1 MELKNLNNFFGSDLW
16 QIREKELP
24 YYKVLFFRFCK
35 IIYIIGNSPFL
46 KDIINHAMAL
56 SFQVVFSLIPLLALV
71 FSVAKGFGIADK
83 VEPLMLKHTVG
94 GEIAGNLIPKIVE
107 YVNNT
112 NVAALGYTG
121 LVFIIYVA
129 ISMISQV
136 EASFNKI
143 CSVNKPRTIFRKFSD
158 YLSVLLLAPVLL
170 FLSLG
175 LSTTLSSHIFIQ
187 KLLEIGLLAGAM
199 KLFIF
204 SLPWLTSILILTGL
218 YLFIPNTR
226 IRLFP
231 ALTAGFFAG
240 IAWQLSQIIFIHFQV
255 GVARYNAIYGT
266 FASIPIFLAW
276 LYTSWVIVLLGAEIS
291 FAIQNHETYH
301 LETVRASPRTFTLL
315 TTLVAA
321 AAARRLREGR
331 PFSPGGFAH
340 QHRVPVR
347 LVNGAVAF
355 LASRGWLAEL
365 AEQPGTYVLSRD
377 ISACSVSELS
387 REIYRDGADAVELGI
402 RNIPP
407 PLETIMAR
415 IEECLSA
422 TGRDVTLGELAAA
435 LGETPGDHPAPG
447 PEV

>member
-35 IIYIIGNSPFL
+35 IIYIIGHSPFL

-266 FASIPIFLAW
+266 FASVPILMFW
-276 LYTSWVIVLLGAEIS
+276 IYVSWVIVLVGALICAACQNVNNFHPLTMEKKINFQTREKIS
-291 FAIQNHETYH
+291 
-301 LETVRASPRTFTLL
+301 LL
-315 TTLVAA
+315 TLSLICRYFNEGKVEKGIKDISEELNLPRDLVADSINDLTEINYIVA
-321 AAARRLREGR
+321 AGDDREFYLPARPVEQIRLAD
-331 PFSPGGFAH
+331 FFI
-340 QHRVPVR
+340 
-347 LVNGAVAF
+347 
-355 LASRGWLAEL
+355 
-365 AEQPGTYVLSRD
+365 D
-377 ISACSVSELS
+377 IKKTAGL
-387 REIYRDGADAVELGI
+387 DF
-402 RNIPP
+402 IPP
-407 PLETIMAR
+407 SLPDKEKTDALFERYRQALE
-415 IEECLSA
+415 
-422 TGRDVTLGELAAA
+422 DQF
-435 LGETPGDHPAPG
+435 GD
-447 PEV
+447 ESVVF